1 MGAMFLLKF
10 AKMSNRLA
18 YFINTRLQPGVES
31 GTKDEPFQRLVCSG
45 KPLKRFLS
53 FRRLHRAE
61 ARC

>member
-31 GTKDEPFQRLVCSG
+31 GTKDEPFQRL
-45 KPLKRFLS
+45 
-53 FRRLHRAE
+53 HRAE